1 MCYILEG
8 EVEDKQDDKLK
19 TATLAIGFIG
29 FYLISLLIMIYYLC
43 YHFILHLESVSEIV
57 IGVVVWGGFF
67 VLTSLG
73 STQNRVKRFVLF
85 NLLLIVFFILFGLF
99 IIGIINVL
107 ILPIKNINV
116 LAELDFLV
124 TAVPLALGIYGCFL
138 ITAIWAMVEVWQTKD
153 ERVWRSSKP
162 IKNSLQNYINKI
174 EQNDETGNKQDVL
187 GQEVVQEEVSS
198 KKNNNQ
204 QTNNEE

>member
-1 MCYILEG
+1 MCYILES

-57 IGVVVWGGFF
+57 IGVVVWDGFF

-116 LAELDFLV
+116 LAELSFLV
-124 TAVPLALGIYGCFL
+124 TGVPLALGIYGCFL

>member
-1 MCYILEG
+1 MG
-8 EVEDKQDDKLK
+8 DRQDDKLK

-29 FYLISLLIMIYYLC
+29 FYLISLAIMIYDLC
-43 YHFILHLESVSEIV
+43 NHFILNLESVSEIV
-57 IGVVVWGGFF
+57 IEVVEWGGFF

-99 IIGIINVL
+99 IIGIINVW

-116 LAELDFLV
+116 LAELAFLV
-124 TAVPLALGIYGCFL
+124 TGVPLALVIYGCFM

-187 GQEVVQEEVSS
+187 GQEVVQEELPSE
-198 KKNNNQ
+198 KNNNQ

>member
-1 MCYILEG
+1 MG
-8 EVEDKQDDKLK
+8 DRQDDKLK

-57 IGVVVWGGFF
+57 IGVVVWDGFF

-116 LAELDFLV
+116 LAELSFLV
-124 TAVPLALGIYGCFL
+124 TGVPLALGIYGCFL

>member
-1 MCYILEG
+1 M
-8 EVEDKQDDKLK
+8 EDKQDDKLK